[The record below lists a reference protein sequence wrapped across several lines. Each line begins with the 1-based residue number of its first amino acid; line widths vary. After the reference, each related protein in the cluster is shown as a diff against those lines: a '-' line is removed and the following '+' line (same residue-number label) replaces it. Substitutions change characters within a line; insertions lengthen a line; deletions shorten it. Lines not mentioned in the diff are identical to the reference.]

1 MALKII
7 FHLIYVQH
15 IERKEHML
23 SNNTTYFRLIYFIEQ
38 DNNDC
43 KFRLIYFIE
52 QDNNDCKFQLISF
65 IDQDNNDCKFEE
77 DFMFKVIKFNNRHN
91 ESN

>member
-1 MALKII
+1 MDYWH
-7 FHLIYVQH
+7 FSFMFNTQ
-15 IERKEHML
+15 RKEHML

-43 KFRLIYFIE
+43 KF
-52 QDNNDCKFQLISF
+52 Q
-65 IDQDNNDCKFEE
+65 E

-91 ESN
+91 GSNLVLKAITSLKFNPYSEDHSTNI